1 MRYWPAGAFG
11 AAPSP
16 PPASMALAQ
25 RLGEREGAVG
35 GAGDG
40 QALDRADGD
49 ERGQRL
55 VVAQPSARLGVKMHR
70 RATIRPTEAGRRSRA
85 SVRRRGPLRR
95 LGSR

>member
-25 RLGEREGAVG
+25 RFVEREGAVG
-35 GAGDG
+35 GAGD
-40 QALDRADGD
+40 AEVLDRAHGH

-55 VVAQPSARLGVKMHR
+55 VIAQLP
-70 RATIRPTEAGRRSRA
+70 RAWA
-85 SVRRRGPLRR
+85 
-95 LGSR
+95 